1 MQNLR
6 ETAFYIFRSRLHC
19 DSSLQERIV
28 IEKADQE
35 KEAAATAANRPVVP
49 AVEHKQQE
57 TTETSTNVVKKKCDI
72 DIDMHDAP
80 NAMVA
85 TPTADHPLERP
96 TNLSLAKQEVNLVDA
111 LNTPNSTSP
120 ISKQVS
126 LKLH

>member
-6 ETAFYIFRSRLHC
+6 ETAFYIFHSRLHY

-35 KEAAATAANRPVVP
+35 EEAATTAANRPVVP
-49 AVEHKQQE
+49 AVEHKHQE
-57 TTETSTNVVKKKCDI
+57 TTETSANVVKKKCDV

-85 TPTADHPLERP
+85 TPTVDHPLERP
-96 TNLSLAKQEVNLVDA
+96 TNLSLAKQEVSLVDA
-111 LNTPNSTSP
+111 LNTPNPTSP